1 MKKRFF
7 KYLLGISLLTLFL
20 STIASM
26 FIYYSVYVDRSNK
39 DLSNIVM
46 SIGETL
52 NRIDDDEDYLKDLA
66 KKKRDFRIT
75 LIKEDGDVIFDSS
88 KDPKLLPTHSDR
100 PEVIKAKKSGFASV
114 ERYSNTLSKDL
125 YYVSLKLDDGNI
137 IRVSREMDNLLGAF
151 TKVLPIDVIMSI
163 LVFIVA
169 ALVSKRLT
177 KKTFEPLNNLKEDL
191 TNINTEKFPE
201 ISPFINKINKQNKTI
216 KDNYKEIRRERDTID
231 TILKN
236 MKESLIIIDENKN
249 LLSVNNSAKELFNSK
264 RELIGENILNLIRDD
279 ELLKL
284 IDDALMGKSVESIT
298 NIGNR
303 EFKFYVNPVFED
315 KKVRGV
321 VILLIDETEEIRALR
336 LREEFSS
343 NVSHELKT
351 PLTSICGFSELLVN
365 GMVDEENKNEFYKLI
380 YDDSKRLLNLIEDIM
395 KISGLESDEAFS
407 REEIDL
413 RELISDILKAQRNLI
428 EEKNISTKVT
438 GNGKVFENKT
448 MMWELFANIINNGL
462 KYNKDNGKLD
472 VKIDESEENY
482 EVLITDTG
490 IGIPSEDLSRIFE
503 RFYRVDK
510 SRSRKIGGT
519 GLGLSI
525 VKHVLQSIDGKLEIS
540 SKLGMGTSF
549 KIILKKNRIKL
560 KKNNK
565 KRLACNGQ
573 FFCCFYN
580 YD

>member
-1 MKKRFF
+1 MKNRFF
-7 KYLLGISLLTLFL
+7 RYLLGISLLTLFL

-26 FIYYSVYVDRSNK
+26 FTYYSVYVDRSNR
-39 DLSNIVM
+39 DLSNIVITM
-46 SIGETL
+46 SETL
-52 NRIDDDEDYLKDLA
+52 KRIDDDENYLDSVA

-75 LIKEDGDVIFDSS
+75 LIKDDGDVLYDSAENANF
-88 KDPKLLPTHSDR
+88 LPSHKDR
-100 PEVIKAKKSGFASV
+100 PEVIKAQKKGFAEV
-114 ERYSNTLSKDL
+114 ERFSNTLSKDL
-125 YYVSLKLDDGNI
+125 YYVSLRLDDGSI
-137 IRVSREMDNLLGAF
+137 LRVSREMDNLIGAF
-151 TKVLPIDVIMSI
+151 RKVFPIDILMSI
-163 LVFIVA
+163 LIFIIA
-169 ALVSKRLT
+169 AAVSRRLT
-177 KKTFEPLNNLKEDL
+177 KKTFEPLNNLNEDL
-191 TNINTEKFPE
+191 LTIDTEMFPE

-216 KDNYKEIRRERDTID
+216 KDNYREISRERDTIE

-264 RELIGENILNLIRDD
+264 RKLIGENILNLIRDD
-279 ELLKL
+279 DLLKL
-284 IDDALMGKSVESIT
+284 IDDALMGSSVESIT
-298 NIGNR
+298 NIGDR

-321 VILLIDETEEIRALR
+321 VILFIDETEEIRALR

-365 GMVDEENKNEFYKLI
+365 GMVDDANKEEFYKLI

-395 KISGLESDEAFS
+395 KISGLETEETFS
-407 REEIDL
+407 REEIKL
-413 RELISDILKAQRNLI
+413 KELIKDILRAQRKLI
-428 EEKNISTKVT
+428 DEKNIAVSLD
-438 GNGKVFENKT
+438 GDGLVFENKT

-462 KYNKDNGKLD
+462 KYNKDGGKLD
-472 VKIDESEENY
+472 IKISEDEKHY
-482 EVLITDTG
+482 EVLIVDTG
-490 IGIPSEDLSRIFE
+490 IGIPSKDLARIFE

-540 SKLGMGTSF
+540 SELGMGTSF
-549 KIILKKNRIKL
+549 KIILSKDRMEKN
-560 KKNNK
+560 
-565 KRLACNGQ
+565 
-573 FFCCFYN
+573 
-580 YD
+580 

>member
-1 MKKRFF
+1 MKNRFF
-7 KYLLGISLLTLFL
+7 RYLLGISLLTLFL

-39 DLSNIVM
+39 DLSNIVITM
-46 SIGETL
+46 GETL
-52 NRIDDDEDYLKDLA
+52 KRIDDDENYLDSVA

-75 LIKEDGDVIFDSS
+75 LIKDDGDVLYDSAENANF
-88 KDPKLLPTHSDR
+88 LPTHKDR
-100 PEVIKAKKSGFASV
+100 PEVIKAQKNGFAEV
-114 ERYSNTLSKDL
+114 ERFSNTLSKDL
-125 YYVSLKLDDGNI
+125 YYVSLRLDDGSI
-137 IRVSREMDNLLGAF
+137 LRVSREMDNLIGAF
-151 TKVLPIDVIMSI
+151 RKVFPIDILMSI
-163 LVFIVA
+163 LIFIIA
-169 ALVSKRLT
+169 TAVSRRLT
-177 KKTFEPLNNLKEDL
+177 KKTFEPLNNLNEDL
-191 TNINTEKFPE
+191 LTIDTDMFPE
-201 ISPFINKINKQNKTI
+201 ISPFINKINNQNKTI
-216 KDNYKEIRRERDTID
+216 KDNYREISRERDTIE

-264 RELIGENILNLIRDD
+264 RKLIGENILNLIRDD
-279 ELLKL
+279 DLLKL
-284 IDDALMGKSVESIT
+284 IDDALMGSSVESIT
-298 NIGNR
+298 NIGDR

-321 VILLIDETEEIRALR
+321 VILFIDETEEIRALR

-365 GMVDEENKNEFYKLI
+365 GMVDDANKEEFYKLI

-395 KISGLESDEAFS
+395 KISGLETEETFS
-407 REEIDL
+407 REEIKL
-413 RELISDILKAQRNLI
+413 KELIKDILRAQRNLI
-428 EEKNISTKVT
+428 DEKNIAVSLD
-438 GNGKVFENKT
+438 GDGLVFENKT

-462 KYNKDNGKLD
+462 KYNKDGGKLD
-472 VKIDESEENY
+472 IKISEDEKHY
-482 EVLITDTG
+482 EVLIVDTG
-490 IGIPSEDLSRIFE
+490 IGIPSKDLARIFE

-549 KIILKKNRIKL
+549 KVILRKDRREIN
-560 KKNNK
+560 
-565 KRLACNGQ
+565 
-573 FFCCFYN
+573 
-580 YD
+580 

>member
-1 MKKRFF
+1 MKRRFF
-7 KYLLGISLLTLFL
+7 RYLMGISLLTLFL

-39 DLSNIVM
+39 DLSNIVIAM
-46 SIGETL
+46 GETL
-52 NRIDDDEDYLKDLA
+52 NKIDDDENYLDDVA
-66 KKKRDFRIT
+66 RKKRDFRIT
-75 LIKEDGDVIFDSS
+75 LIKEDGDVVYDSS
-88 KDPKLLPTHSDR
+88 QDAKFLPTHKDR
-100 PEVIKAKKSGFASV
+100 PEVIKAQKNGFAKI

-125 YYVSLKLDDGNI
+125 YYVSLRLEDGKVL
-137 IRVSREMDNLLGAF
+137 RVSREMDNLLGAF
-151 TKVLPIDVIMSI
+151 RKVFPIDILMSL
-163 LVFIVA
+163 LVFAIATV
-169 ALVSKRLT
+169 VSRRLT
-177 KKTFEPLNNLKEDL
+177 KKTFEPLNNLNEDL
-191 TNINTEKFPE
+191 LTIDTDMFPE
-201 ISPFINKINKQNKTI
+201 ISPFINKINKQNMTI
-216 KDNYKEIRRERDTID
+216 KDNYREISRERDTIE

-249 LLSVNNSAKELFNSK
+249 LLSVNNSARELFNSK
-264 RELIGENILNLIRDD
+264 RDLIGENILNLIRDED
-279 ELLKL
+279 LLKL
-284 IDDALMGKSVESIT
+284 IDDALMGSSVESIT
-298 NIGNR
+298 NIGDR

-321 VILLIDETEEIRALR
+321 VILFIDETEEIRALR

-365 GMVDEENKNEFYKLI
+365 GMVDDANKEEFYKLI

-395 KISGLESDEAFS
+395 KISGLESEEAFS
-407 REEIDL
+407 REEIKL
-413 RELISDILKAQRNLI
+413 NELIKDILRAQRNLI
-428 EEKNISTKVT
+428 DEKNIAVSLEGHGLVY
-438 GNGKVFENKT
+438 ENKT

-462 KYNKDNGKLD
+462 KYNKDGGKLD
-472 VKIDESEENY
+472 IKISEDEKNY
-482 EVLITDTG
+482 EVSIVDTG
-490 IGIPSEDLSRIFE
+490 IGIPSKDLARIFE

-549 KIILKKNRIKL
+549 KVILRKDRREKN
-560 KKNNK
+560 
-565 KRLACNGQ
+565 
-573 FFCCFYN
+573 
-580 YD
+580 

>member
-1 MKKRFF
+1 MKRRFF
-7 KYLLGISLLTLFL
+7 RYLMGISLLTLFL

-39 DLSNIVM
+39 DLSNIVIAM
-46 SIGETL
+46 GETL
-52 NRIDDDEDYLKDLA
+52 NKIDDDENYLDDVA
-66 KKKRDFRIT
+66 RKKRDFRIT
-75 LIKEDGDVIFDSS
+75 LIKEDGDVVYDSS
-88 KDPKLLPTHSDR
+88 QDAKFLPTHKDR
-100 PEVIKAKKSGFASV
+100 PEVIKAQKNGFAKI

-125 YYVSLKLDDGNI
+125 YYVSLRLEDGNVL
-137 IRVSREMDNLLGAF
+137 RVSREMDNLLGAF
-151 TKVLPIDVIMSI
+151 RKVFPIDILMSLLVIAI
-163 LVFIVA
+163 ATV
-169 ALVSKRLT
+169 VSRRLT
-177 KKTFEPLNNLKEDL
+177 KKTFEPLNNLNEDL
-191 TNINTEKFPE
+191 LTIDTDMFPE

-216 KDNYKEIRRERDTID
+216 KDNYREISRERDTIE

-249 LLSVNNSAKELFNSK
+249 LLSVNNSARELFNSK
-264 RELIGENILNLIRDD
+264 RDLIGENILNLIRDED
-279 ELLKL
+279 LLKL
-284 IDDALMGKSVESIT
+284 IDDALMGSSVESIT
-298 NIGNR
+298 NIGDR

-321 VILLIDETEEIRALR
+321 VILFIDETEEIRALR

-365 GMVDEENKNEFYKLI
+365 GMVDDDNKEEFYKLI

-395 KISGLESDEAFS
+395 KISGLESEEAFS
-407 REEIDL
+407 REEIKL
-413 RELISDILKAQRNLI
+413 KELIKDILRAQRNLI
-428 EEKNISTKVT
+428 DEKNIAVSLDGDGLVY
-438 GNGKVFENKT
+438 ENKT

-462 KYNKDNGKLD
+462 KYNKDGGKLD
-472 VKIDESEENY
+472 IKISEDEKHY
-482 EVLITDTG
+482 EVLIVDTG
-490 IGIPSEDLSRIFE
+490 IGIPSKDLARIFE

-549 KIILKKNRIKL
+549 KVILRKDRMEKN
-560 KKNNK
+560 
-565 KRLACNGQ
+565 
-573 FFCCFYN
+573 
-580 YD
+580 

>member
-1 MKKRFF
+1 MKNRFF
-7 KYLLGISLLTLFL
+7 RYLLGISLLTLFL

-39 DLSNIVM
+39 DLSNIVITM
-46 SIGETL
+46 GETL
-52 NRIDDDEDYLKDLA
+52 KRIDDDENYLDSVA

-75 LIKEDGDVIFDSS
+75 LIKDDGDVLYDSAENANF
-88 KDPKLLPTHSDR
+88 LPTHKDR
-100 PEVIKAKKSGFASV
+100 PEVIKAQKNGFAEV
-114 ERYSNTLSKDL
+114 ERFSNTLSKDL
-125 YYVSLKLDDGNI
+125 YYVSLRLDDGSI
-137 IRVSREMDNLLGAF
+137 LRVSREMDNLIGAF
-151 TKVLPIDVIMSI
+151 RKVFPIDILMSI
-163 LVFIVA
+163 LIFIIA
-169 ALVSKRLT
+169 TAVSRRLT
-177 KKTFEPLNNLKEDL
+177 KKTFEPLNNLNEDL
-191 TNINTEKFPE
+191 LTIDTDMFPE
-201 ISPFINKINKQNKTI
+201 ISPFINKINNQNKTI
-216 KDNYKEIRRERDTID
+216 KDNYREISRERDTIE

-264 RELIGENILNLIRDD
+264 RKLIGENILNLIRDD
-279 ELLKL
+279 DLLKL
-284 IDDALMGKSVESIT
+284 IDDALMGSSVESIT
-298 NIGNR
+298 NIGDR

-321 VILLIDETEEIRALR
+321 VILFIDETEEIRALR

-365 GMVDEENKNEFYKLI
+365 GMVDDANKEEFYKLI

-395 KISGLESDEAFS
+395 KISGLETEETFS
-407 REEIDL
+407 REEIKL
-413 RELISDILKAQRNLI
+413 KELIKDILRAQRNLI
-428 EEKNISTKVT
+428 DEKNIAVSLD
-438 GNGKVFENKT
+438 GDGLVFENKT

-462 KYNKDNGKLD
+462 KYNKDGGKLD
-472 VKIDESEENY
+472 IKISEDEKHY
-482 EVLITDTG
+482 EVLIVDTG
-490 IGIPSEDLSRIFE
+490 IGIPSKDLARIFE

-549 KIILKKNRIKL
+549 KIILSKYRMEKN
-560 KKNNK
+560 
-565 KRLACNGQ
+565 
-573 FFCCFYN
+573 
-580 YD
+580 

>member
-1 MKKRFF
+1 MKRRFF
-7 KYLLGISLLTLFL
+7 RYLMGISLLTLFL

-39 DLSNIVM
+39 DLSNIVIAM
-46 SIGETL
+46 GETL
-52 NRIDDDEDYLKDLA
+52 NKIDDDENYLDDVA
-66 KKKRDFRIT
+66 RKKRDFRIT
-75 LIKEDGDVIFDSS
+75 LIKEDGDVVYDSS
-88 KDPKLLPTHSDR
+88 QDAKFLPTHKDR
-100 PEVIKAKKSGFASV
+100 PEVIKAQKNGFAKI

-125 YYVSLKLDDGNI
+125 YYVSLRLEDGKVL
-137 IRVSREMDNLLGAF
+137 RVSREMDNLLGAF
-151 TKVLPIDVIMSI
+151 RKVFPIDILMSL
-163 LVFIVA
+163 LVFAIATV
-169 ALVSKRLT
+169 VSRRLT
-177 KKTFEPLNNLKEDL
+177 KKTFEPLNNLNEDL
-191 TNINTEKFPE
+191 LTIDTDMFPE

-216 KDNYKEIRRERDTID
+216 KDNYREISRERDTIE

-249 LLSVNNSAKELFNSK
+249 LLSVNNSARELFNSK
-264 RELIGENILNLIRDD
+264 RDLIGENILNLIRDED
-279 ELLKL
+279 LLKL
-284 IDDALMGKSVESIT
+284 IDDALMGSSVESIT
-298 NIGNR
+298 NIGDR

-321 VILLIDETEEIRALR
+321 VILFIDETEEIRALR

-365 GMVDEENKNEFYKLI
+365 GMVDDANKEEFYKLI

-395 KISGLESDEAFS
+395 KISGLESEEAFS
-407 REEIDL
+407 REEIKL
-413 RELISDILKAQRNLI
+413 KELIKDILRAQRNLI
-428 EEKNISTKVT
+428 DEKNIAVSLDGDGLVY
-438 GNGKVFENKT
+438 ENKT

-462 KYNKDNGKLD
+462 KYNKDGGKLD
-472 VKIDESEENY
+472 IKISEDEKHY
-482 EVLITDTG
+482 EVLIVDTG
-490 IGIPSEDLSRIFE
+490 IGIPSKDLARIFE

-549 KIILKKNRIKL
+549 KVILRKDRMEKN
-560 KKNNK
+560 
-565 KRLACNGQ
+565 
-573 FFCCFYN
+573 
-580 YD
+580 

>member
-1 MKKRFF
+1 MKRRFF
-7 KYLLGISLLTLFL
+7 RYLMGISLLTLFL

-39 DLSNIVM
+39 DLSNIVIAM
-46 SIGETL
+46 GETL
-52 NRIDDDEDYLKDLA
+52 NKIDDDENYLDDVA
-66 KKKRDFRIT
+66 RKKRDFRIT
-75 LIKEDGDVIFDSS
+75 LIKEDGDVVYDSS
-88 KDPKLLPTHSDR
+88 QDAKFLPTHKDR
-100 PEVIKAKKSGFASV
+100 PEVIKAQKNGFAKI

-125 YYVSLKLDDGNI
+125 YYVSLRLEDGNVL
-137 IRVSREMDNLLGAF
+137 RVSREMDNLLGAF
-151 TKVLPIDVIMSI
+151 RKVFPIDILMSL
-163 LVFIVA
+163 LVFAIATV
-169 ALVSKRLT
+169 VSRRLT
-177 KKTFEPLNNLKEDL
+177 KKTFEPLNNLNEDL
-191 TNINTEKFPE
+191 LTIDTDMFPE

-216 KDNYKEIRRERDTID
+216 KDNYREISRERDTIE

-249 LLSVNNSAKELFNSK
+249 LLSVNNSARELFNSK
-264 RELIGENILNLIRDD
+264 RDLIGENILNLIRDED
-279 ELLKL
+279 LLKL
-284 IDDALMGKSVESIT
+284 IDDALMGSSVESIT
-298 NIGNR
+298 NIGDR

-321 VILLIDETEEIRALR
+321 VILFIDETEEIRALR

-365 GMVDEENKNEFYKLI
+365 GMVDDDNKEEFYKLI

-395 KISGLESDEAFS
+395 KISGLESEEAFS
-407 REEIDL
+407 REEIKL
-413 RELISDILKAQRNLI
+413 KELIKDILRAQRNLI
-428 EEKNISTKVT
+428 DEKNIAVSLDGDGLVY
-438 GNGKVFENKT
+438 ENKT

-462 KYNKDNGKLD
+462 KYNKDGGKLD
-472 VKIDESEENY
+472 IKISEDEKHY
-482 EVLITDTG
+482 EVLIVDTG
-490 IGIPSEDLSRIFE
+490 IGIPSKDLARIFE

-549 KIILKKNRIKL
+549 KVILRKDRMEKN
-560 KKNNK
+560 
-565 KRLACNGQ
+565 
-573 FFCCFYN
+573 
-580 YD
+580 

>member
-1 MKKRFF
+1 M
-7 KYLLGISLLTLFL
+7 GISLLTLFL

-39 DLSNIVM
+39 DLSNIVIAM
-46 SIGETL
+46 GETL
-52 NRIDDDEDYLKDLA
+52 NKIDDDENYLDDVA
-66 KKKRDFRIT
+66 RKKRDFRIT
-75 LIKEDGDVIFDSS
+75 LIKEDGDVVYDSS
-88 KDPKLLPTHSDR
+88 QDAKFLPTHKDR
-100 PEVIKAKKSGFASV
+100 PEVIKAQKNGFAKI

-125 YYVSLKLDDGNI
+125 YYVSLRLEDGKVL
-137 IRVSREMDNLLGAF
+137 RVSREMDNLLGAF
-151 TKVLPIDVIMSI
+151 RKVFPIDILMSL
-163 LVFIVA
+163 LVFAIATV
-169 ALVSKRLT
+169 VSRRLT
-177 KKTFEPLNNLKEDL
+177 KKTFEPLNNLNEDL
-191 TNINTEKFPE
+191 LTIDTDMFPE

-216 KDNYKEIRRERDTID
+216 KDNYREISRERDTIE

-249 LLSVNNSAKELFNSK
+249 LLSVNNSARELFNSK
-264 RELIGENILNLIRDD
+264 RDLIGENILNLIRDED
-279 ELLKL
+279 LLKL
-284 IDDALMGKSVESIT
+284 IDDALMGSSVESIT
-298 NIGNR
+298 NIGDR

-321 VILLIDETEEIRALR
+321 VILFIDETEEIRALR

-365 GMVDEENKNEFYKLI
+365 GMVDDDNKEEFYKLI

-395 KISGLESDEAFS
+395 KISGLESEEAFS
-407 REEIDL
+407 REEIKL
-413 RELISDILKAQRNLI
+413 NELIKDILRAQRNLI
-428 EEKNISTKVT
+428 DEKNIAVSLEGDGLVY
-438 GNGKVFENKT
+438 ENKT

-462 KYNKDNGKLD
+462 KYNKDGGKLD
-472 VKIDESEENY
+472 IKISEDEKNY
-482 EVLITDTG
+482 EVSIVDTG
-490 IGIPSEDLSRIFE
+490 IGIPSKDLARIFE

-549 KIILKKNRIKL
+549 KIILRKDRREKN
-560 KKNNK
+560 
-565 KRLACNGQ
+565 
-573 FFCCFYN
+573 
-580 YD
+580 

>member
-1 MKKRFF
+1 MKRRFF
-7 KYLLGISLLTLFL
+7 RYLMGISLLTLFL

-39 DLSNIVM
+39 DLSNIVIAM
-46 SIGETL
+46 GETL
-52 NRIDDDEDYLKDLA
+52 NKIDDDENYLDDVA
-66 KKKRDFRIT
+66 RKKRDFRIT
-75 LIKEDGDVIFDSS
+75 LIKEDGDVVYDSS
-88 KDPKLLPTHSDR
+88 QDAKFLPTHKDR
-100 PEVIKAKKSGFASV
+100 PEVIKAQKNGFAKI

-125 YYVSLKLDDGNI
+125 YYVSLRLEDGKVL
-137 IRVSREMDNLLGAF
+137 RVSREMDNLLGAF
-151 TKVLPIDVIMSI
+151 RKVFPIDILMSL
-163 LVFIVA
+163 LVFAIATV
-169 ALVSKRLT
+169 VSRRLT
-177 KKTFEPLNNLKEDL
+177 KKTFEPLNNLNEDL
-191 TNINTEKFPE
+191 LTIDTDMFPE
-201 ISPFINKINKQNKTI
+201 ISPFINKINKQNMTI
-216 KDNYKEIRRERDTID
+216 KDNYREISRERDTIE

-249 LLSVNNSAKELFNSK
+249 LLSVNNSARELFNSK
-264 RELIGENILNLIRDD
+264 RDLIGENILNLIRDED
-279 ELLKL
+279 LLKL
-284 IDDALMGKSVESIT
+284 IDDALMGSSVESIT
-298 NIGNR
+298 NIGDR

-321 VILLIDETEEIRALR
+321 VILFIDETEEIRALR

-365 GMVDEENKNEFYKLI
+365 GMVDDDNKEEFYKLI

-395 KISGLESDEAFS
+395 KISGLESEEAFS
-407 REEIDL
+407 REEIKL
-413 RELISDILKAQRNLI
+413 KELIKDILRAQRNLI
-428 EEKNISTKVT
+428 DEKNIAVSLDGDGLVY
-438 GNGKVFENKT
+438 ENKT

-462 KYNKDNGKLD
+462 KYNKDGGKLD
-472 VKIDESEENY
+472 IKISEDEKNY
-482 EVLITDTG
+482 EVSIVDTG
-490 IGIPSEDLSRIFE
+490 IGIPSKDLARIFE

-549 KIILKKNRIKL
+549 KVILRKDRMEKN
-560 KKNNK
+560 
-565 KRLACNGQ
+565 
-573 FFCCFYN
+573 
-580 YD
+580 

>member
-1 MKKRFF
+1 MKRRFF
-7 KYLLGISLLTLFL
+7 RYLMGISLLTLFL

-39 DLSNIVM
+39 DLSNIVIAM
-46 SIGETL
+46 GETL
-52 NRIDDDEDYLKDLA
+52 NKIDDDENYLDDVA
-66 KKKRDFRIT
+66 RKKRDFRIT
-75 LIKEDGDVIFDSS
+75 LIKEDGDVVYDSS
-88 KDPKLLPTHSDR
+88 QDAKFLPTHKDR
-100 PEVIKAKKSGFASV
+100 PEVIKAQKNGFAKI

-125 YYVSLKLDDGNI
+125 YYVSLRLEDGKVL
-137 IRVSREMDNLLGAF
+137 RVSREMDNLLGAF
-151 TKVLPIDVIMSI
+151 RKVFPIDILMSL
-163 LVFIVA
+163 LVFAIATV
-169 ALVSKRLT
+169 VSRRLT
-177 KKTFEPLNNLKEDL
+177 KKTFEPLNNLNEDL
-191 TNINTEKFPE
+191 LTIDTDMFPE

-216 KDNYKEIRRERDTID
+216 KDNYREISRERDTIE

-249 LLSVNNSAKELFNSK
+249 LLSVNNSARELFNSK
-264 RELIGENILNLIRDD
+264 RDLIGENILNLIRDED
-279 ELLKL
+279 LLKL
-284 IDDALMGKSVESIT
+284 IDDALMGSSVESIT
-298 NIGNR
+298 NIGDR

-321 VILLIDETEEIRALR
+321 VILFIDETEEIRALR

-365 GMVDEENKNEFYKLI
+365 GMVDDANKEEFYKLI

-395 KISGLESDEAFS
+395 KISGLETEETFS
-407 REEIDL
+407 REEIKL
-413 RELISDILKAQRNLI
+413 NELIRDILRSQRNLI
-428 EEKNISTKVT
+428 DEKNIDVSLDGHGLVY
-438 GNGKVFENKT
+438 ENKT

-462 KYNKDNGKLD
+462 KYNKDGGKLD
-472 VKIDESEENY
+472 IKISEDEKNY
-482 EVLITDTG
+482 EVSIVDTG
-490 IGIPSEDLSRIFE
+490 IGIPSKDLARIFE

-549 KIILKKNRIKL
+549 KVILRKDRREKN
-560 KKNNK
+560 
-565 KRLACNGQ
+565 
-573 FFCCFYN
+573 
-580 YD
+580 

>member
-1 MKKRFF
+1 M
-7 KYLLGISLLTLFL
+7 GISLLTLFL

-39 DLSNIVM
+39 DLSNIVIAM
-46 SIGETL
+46 GETL
-52 NRIDDDEDYLKDLA
+52 NKIDDDENYLDDVA
-66 KKKRDFRIT
+66 RKKRDFRIT
-75 LIKEDGDVIFDSS
+75 LIKEDGDVVYDSS
-88 KDPKLLPTHSDR
+88 QDAKFLPTHKDR
-100 PEVIKAKKSGFASV
+100 PEVIKAQKNGFAKI

-125 YYVSLKLDDGNI
+125 YYVSLRLEDGKVL
-137 IRVSREMDNLLGAF
+137 RVSREMDNLLGAF
-151 TKVLPIDVIMSI
+151 RKVFPIDILMSL
-163 LVFIVA
+163 LVFAIATV
-169 ALVSKRLT
+169 VSRRLT
-177 KKTFEPLNNLKEDL
+177 KKTFEPLNNLNEDL
-191 TNINTEKFPE
+191 LTIDTDMFPE

-216 KDNYKEIRRERDTID
+216 KDNYREISRERDTIE

-249 LLSVNNSAKELFNSK
+249 LLSVNNSARELFNSK
-264 RELIGENILNLIRDD
+264 RDLIGENILNLIRDED
-279 ELLKL
+279 LLKL
-284 IDDALMGKSVESIT
+284 IDDALMGSSVESIT
-298 NIGNR
+298 NIGDR

-321 VILLIDETEEIRALR
+321 VILFIDETEEIRALR

-365 GMVDEENKNEFYKLI
+365 GMVDDDNKEEFYKLI

-395 KISGLESDEAFS
+395 KISGLESEEAFS
-407 REEIDL
+407 REEIKL
-413 RELISDILKAQRNLI
+413 NELIRDILRAQRNLI
-428 EEKNISTKVT
+428 DEKNIAVSLDGDGLVY
-438 GNGKVFENKT
+438 ENKT

-462 KYNKDNGKLD
+462 KYNKDGGKLD
-472 VKIDESEENY
+472 IKISEDEKNY
-482 EVLITDTG
+482 EVSIVDTG
-490 IGIPSEDLSRIFE
+490 IGIPSKDLARIFE

-549 KIILKKNRIKL
+549 KIILRKDRREKN
-560 KKNNK
+560 
-565 KRLACNGQ
+565 
-573 FFCCFYN
+573 
-580 YD
+580 

>member
-1 MKKRFF
+1 MKNRFF
-7 KYLLGISLLTLFL
+7 RYLLGISLLTLFL

-39 DLSNIVM
+39 DLSNIVITM
-46 SIGETL
+46 GETL
-52 NRIDDDEDYLKDLA
+52 KRIDDDENYLDSVA

-75 LIKEDGDVIFDSS
+75 LIKDDGDVLYDSAENANF
-88 KDPKLLPTHSDR
+88 LPTHKDR
-100 PEVIKAKKSGFASV
+100 PEVIKAQKNGFAEV
-114 ERYSNTLSKDL
+114 ERFSNTLSKDL
-125 YYVSLKLDDGNI
+125 YYVSLRLDDGSI
-137 IRVSREMDNLLGAF
+137 LRVSREMDNLLGAF
-151 TKVLPIDVIMSI
+151 RKVFPIDILMSI
-163 LVFIVA
+163 LIFIIA
-169 ALVSKRLT
+169 TAVSRRLT
-177 KKTFEPLNNLKEDL
+177 KKTFEPLNNLNEDL
-191 TNINTEKFPE
+191 LTIDTDMFPE
-201 ISPFINKINKQNKTI
+201 ISPFINKINNQNKTI
-216 KDNYKEIRRERDTID
+216 KDNYREISRERDTIE

-264 RELIGENILNLIRDD
+264 RKLIGENILNLIRDD
-279 ELLKL
+279 DLLKL
-284 IDDALMGKSVESIT
+284 IDDALMGSSVESIT
-298 NIGNR
+298 NIGDR

-321 VILLIDETEEIRALR
+321 VILFIDETEEIRALR

-365 GMVDEENKNEFYKLI
+365 GMVDDANKEEFYKLI
-380 YDDSKRLLNLIEDIM
+380 YDDSKRLLTLIEDIM
-395 KISGLESDEAFS
+395 KISGLETEETFS
-407 REEIDL
+407 REEIKL
-413 RELISDILKAQRNLI
+413 NELIKDILRAQRNLI
-428 EEKNISTKVT
+428 DEKNIAVSLD
-438 GNGKVFENKT
+438 GDGLVFENKT

-462 KYNKDNGKLD
+462 KYNKDGGKLD
-472 VKIDESEENY
+472 IKISEDEKNY
-482 EVLITDTG
+482 EVLIVDTG
-490 IGIPSEDLSRIFE
+490 IGIPSKDLARIFE

-549 KIILKKNRIKL
+549 KIILSKDRMEKN
-560 KKNNK
+560 
-565 KRLACNGQ
+565 
-573 FFCCFYN
+573 
-580 YD
+580 

>member
-1 MKKRFF
+1 MKNRFF
-7 KYLLGISLLTLFL
+7 RYLLGISLLTLFL
-20 STIASM
+20 STIVSM

-39 DLSNIVM
+39 DLSNIVITM
-46 SIGETL
+46 SETL
-52 NRIDDDEDYLKDLA
+52 NRIDDDENYLDSVA

-75 LIKEDGDVIFDSS
+75 LIKDDGDVLYDSAENA
-88 KDPKLLPTHSDR
+88 KFLPSHKDR
-100 PEVIKAKKSGFASV
+100 PEVIKAQKNGFAEV
-114 ERYSNTLSKDL
+114 ERFSNTLSKDL
-125 YYVSLKLDDGNI
+125 YYVSLRLDDGSI
-137 IRVSREMDNLLGAF
+137 LRVSREMDNLIGAF
-151 TKVLPIDVIMSI
+151 RKVFPIDILMSI
-163 LVFIVA
+163 LIFIIATV
-169 ALVSKRLT
+169 VSRRLT
-177 KKTFEPLNNLKEDL
+177 KKTFEPLNNLNEDL
-191 TNINTEKFPE
+191 LTIDTEMFPE

-216 KDNYKEIRRERDTID
+216 KDNYREISRERDTIE

-264 RELIGENILNLIRDD
+264 RKLIGENILNLIRDD
-279 ELLKL
+279 DLLKL
-284 IDDALMGKSVESIT
+284 IDDALMGSSVESIT
-298 NIGNR
+298 NIGDR

-321 VILLIDETEEIRALR
+321 VILFIDETEEIRALR

-365 GMVDEENKNEFYKLI
+365 GMVDDANKEEFYKLI

-395 KISGLESDEAFS
+395 KISGLETEETFS
-407 REEIDL
+407 REEIKL
-413 RELISDILKAQRNLI
+413 KELIKDILRAQRNLI
-428 EEKNISTKVT
+428 DEKNIAVSLD
-438 GNGKVFENKT
+438 GDGLVFENKT

-462 KYNKDNGKLD
+462 KYNKDGGKLD
-472 VKIDESEENY
+472 IKISEDEKHY
-482 EVLITDTG
+482 EVLIVDTG
-490 IGIPSEDLSRIFE
+490 IGIPSKDLARIFE

-549 KIILKKNRIKL
+549 KIILSKDRMEKN
-560 KKNNK
+560 
-565 KRLACNGQ
+565 
-573 FFCCFYN
+573 
-580 YD
+580 

>member
-1 MKKRFF
+1 MKRRFF
-7 KYLLGISLLTLFL
+7 RYLMGISLLTLFL

-39 DLSNIVM
+39 DLSNIVIAM
-46 SIGETL
+46 GETL
-52 NRIDDDEDYLKDLA
+52 NKIDDDENYLDDVA
-66 KKKRDFRIT
+66 RKKRDFRIT
-75 LIKEDGDVIFDSS
+75 LIKEDGDVVYDSS
-88 KDPKLLPTHSDR
+88 QDAKFLPTHKDR
-100 PEVIKAKKSGFASV
+100 PEVIKAQKNGFAKI

-125 YYVSLKLDDGNI
+125 YYVSLRLEDGKVL
-137 IRVSREMDNLLGAF
+137 RVSREMDNLLGAF
-151 TKVLPIDVIMSI
+151 RKVFPIDILMSL
-163 LVFIVA
+163 LVFAIATV
-169 ALVSKRLT
+169 VSRRLT
-177 KKTFEPLNNLKEDL
+177 KKTFEPLNNLNEDL
-191 TNINTEKFPE
+191 LTIDTDMFPE
-201 ISPFINKINKQNKTI
+201 ISPFINKINKQNMTI
-216 KDNYKEIRRERDTID
+216 KDNYREISRERDTIE

-249 LLSVNNSAKELFNSK
+249 LLSVNNSARELFNSK
-264 RELIGENILNLIRDD
+264 RDLIGENILNLIRDED
-279 ELLKL
+279 LLKL
-284 IDDALMGKSVESIT
+284 IDDALMGSSVESIT
-298 NIGNR
+298 NIGDR

-321 VILLIDETEEIRALR
+321 VILFIDETEEIRALR

-365 GMVDEENKNEFYKLI
+365 GMVDDANKEEFYKLI

-395 KISGLESDEAFS
+395 KISGLETEETFS
-407 REEIDL
+407 REEIKL
-413 RELISDILKAQRNLI
+413 NELIKDILRAQRNLI
-428 EEKNISTKVT
+428 DEKNIAVSLDGHGLVY
-438 GNGKVFENKT
+438 ENKT

-462 KYNKDNGKLD
+462 KYNKDGGKLD
-472 VKIDESEENY
+472 IKISEDEKNY
-482 EVLITDTG
+482 EVSIVDTG
-490 IGIPSEDLSRIFE
+490 IGIPSKDLARIFE

-549 KIILKKNRIKL
+549 KVILRKDRMEKN
-560 KKNNK
+560 
-565 KRLACNGQ
+565 
-573 FFCCFYN
+573 
-580 YD
+580 

>member
-151 TKVLPIDVIMSI
+151 TKVLPIDIIMSI

-549 KIILKKNRIKL
+549 KIILKKNRDKIEKE
-560 KKNNK
+560 
-565 KRLACNGQ
+565 
-573 FFCCFYN
+573 
-580 YD
+580 

>member
-1 MKKRFF
+1 MKNRFF
-7 KYLLGISLLTLFL
+7 RYLLGISLLTLFL

-39 DLSNIVM
+39 DLSNIVITM
-46 SIGETL
+46 GETL
-52 NRIDDDEDYLKDLA
+52 KRIDDDENYLDSVA

-75 LIKEDGDVIFDSS
+75 LIKDDGDVLYDSAENANF
-88 KDPKLLPTHSDR
+88 LPTHKDR
-100 PEVIKAKKSGFASV
+100 PEVIKAQKNGFAEV
-114 ERYSNTLSKDL
+114 ERFSNTLSKDL
-125 YYVSLKLDDGNI
+125 YYVSLRLDDGSI
-137 IRVSREMDNLLGAF
+137 LRVSREMDNLIGAF
-151 TKVLPIDVIMSI
+151 RKVFPIDILMSI
-163 LVFIVA
+163 LIFIIA
-169 ALVSKRLT
+169 TAVSRRLT
-177 KKTFEPLNNLKEDL
+177 KKTFEPLNNLNEDL
-191 TNINTEKFPE
+191 LTIDTDMFPE

-216 KDNYKEIRRERDTID
+216 KDNYREISRERDTIE

-264 RELIGENILNLIRDD
+264 RKLIGENILNLIRDD
-279 ELLKL
+279 DLLKL
-284 IDDALMGKSVESIT
+284 IDDALMGSSVESIT
-298 NIGNR
+298 NIGDR

-321 VILLIDETEEIRALR
+321 VILFIDETEEIRALR

-365 GMVDEENKNEFYKLI
+365 GMVDDANKEEFYKLI
-380 YDDSKRLLNLIEDIM
+380 YDDSKRLLTLIEDIM
-395 KISGLESDEAFS
+395 KISGLETEETFS
-407 REEIDL
+407 REEIKL
-413 RELISDILKAQRNLI
+413 KELIKDILRAQRNLI
-428 EEKNISTKVT
+428 DEKNIAVSLD
-438 GNGKVFENKT
+438 GDGLVFENKT

-462 KYNKDNGKLD
+462 KYNKDGGKLD
-472 VKIDESEENY
+472 IKISEDENNY
-482 EVLITDTG
+482 EVLIVDTG
-490 IGIPSEDLSRIFE
+490 IGIPSKDLARIFE

-549 KIILKKNRIKL
+549 KIILSKDRMEKN
-560 KKNNK
+560 
-565 KRLACNGQ
+565 
-573 FFCCFYN
+573 
-580 YD
+580 

>member
-1 MKKRFF
+1 MKNRFF
-7 KYLLGISLLTLFL
+7 RYLLGISLLTLFL

-26 FIYYSVYVDRSNK
+26 FTYYSVYVDRSNR
-39 DLSNIVM
+39 DLSNIVITM
-46 SIGETL
+46 SETL
-52 NRIDDDEDYLKDLA
+52 KRIDDDENYLDSVA

-75 LIKEDGDVIFDSS
+75 LIKDDGDVLYDSAENANF
-88 KDPKLLPTHSDR
+88 LPSHKDR
-100 PEVIKAKKSGFASV
+100 PEVIKAQKKGFAEV
-114 ERYSNTLSKDL
+114 ERFSNTLSKDL
-125 YYVSLKLDDGNI
+125 YYVSLRLDDGSI
-137 IRVSREMDNLLGAF
+137 LRVSREMDNLIGAF
-151 TKVLPIDVIMSI
+151 RKVFPIDILMSI
-163 LVFIVA
+163 LIFIIA
-169 ALVSKRLT
+169 AAVSRRLT
-177 KKTFEPLNNLKEDL
+177 KKTFEPLNNLNEDL
-191 TNINTEKFPE
+191 LTIDTEMFPE

-216 KDNYKEIRRERDTID
+216 KDNYREISRERDTIE

-264 RELIGENILNLIRDD
+264 RKLIGENILNLIRDD
-279 ELLKL
+279 DLLKL
-284 IDDALMGKSVESIT
+284 IDDALMGSSVESIT
-298 NIGNR
+298 NIGDR

-321 VILLIDETEEIRALR
+321 VILFIDETEEIRALR

-365 GMVDEENKNEFYKLI
+365 GMVDDANKEEFYKLI

-395 KISGLESDEAFS
+395 KISGLETEETFS
-407 REEIDL
+407 REEIKL
-413 RELISDILKAQRNLI
+413 KELIKDILRAQRNLI
-428 EEKNISTKVT
+428 DEKNIAVSLD
-438 GNGKVFENKT
+438 GDGLVFENKT

-462 KYNKDNGKLD
+462 KYNKDGGKLD
-472 VKIDESEENY
+472 IKISEDEKHY
-482 EVLITDTG
+482 EVLIVDTG
-490 IGIPSEDLSRIFE
+490 IGIPSKDLARIFE

-549 KIILKKNRIKL
+549 KIILSKDRMEKN
-560 KKNNK
+560 
-565 KRLACNGQ
+565 
-573 FFCCFYN
+573 
-580 YD
+580 

>member
-1 MKKRFF
+1 MKNRFF
-7 KYLLGISLLTLFL
+7 RYLLGISLLTLFL
-20 STIASM
+20 STIVSM
-26 FIYYSVYVDRSNK
+26 FIYYSVYVDRSNR
-39 DLSNIVM
+39 DLSNIVITM
-46 SIGETL
+46 SETL
-52 NRIDDDEDYLKDLA
+52 KRIDDDENYLDSVA

-75 LIKEDGDVIFDSS
+75 LIKDDGDVLYDSAENA
-88 KDPKLLPTHSDR
+88 KFLPSHKDR
-100 PEVIKAKKSGFASV
+100 PEVIKAKENGFAQV
-114 ERYSNTLSKDL
+114 ERYSTTLSKDL

-151 TKVLPIDVIMSI
+151 RKVFPIDILMSI
-163 LVFIVA
+163 LIFIIA
-169 ALVSKRLT
+169 TAVSRRLT

-191 TNINTEKFPE
+191 LSIDTDKFPE

-216 KDNYKEIRRERDTID
+216 KDNYRELSRERDTIE

-236 MKESLIIIDENKN
+236 MKESLIIVDENKN
-249 LLSVNNSAKELFNSK
+249 LLSVNNSARELFNSK

-279 ELLKL
+279 DLIKL
-284 IDDALMGKSVESIT
+284 IDDALMGSSVESIT
-298 NIGNR
+298 NIGDR

-321 VILLIDETEEIRALR
+321 VILFIDETEEIRALR

-365 GMVDEENKNEFYKLI
+365 GMVDDANKEEFYKLI

-395 KISGLESDEAFS
+395 KISGLESEKTFS
-407 REEIDL
+407 REEIKL
-413 RELISDILKAQRNLI
+413 KELIRDILRSQGNLI
-428 EEKNISTKVT
+428 DEKNIAVT
-438 GNGKVFENKT
+438 LEGDGLVYENKT
-448 MMWELFANIINNGL
+448 MMWELFANLINNGL
-462 KYNKDNGKLD
+462 KYNKDGGKLD
-472 VKIDESEENY
+472 IKISEDTGNY

-490 IGIPSEDLSRIFE
+490 IGIPSKDLARIFE

-540 SKLGMGTSF
+540 SELGRGTQF
-549 KIILKKNRIKL
+549 KIILRKNRREWIK
-560 KKNNK
+560 K
-565 KRLACNGQ
+565 
-573 FFCCFYN
+573 
-580 YD
+580 

>member
-1 MKKRFF
+1 MKRRFF
-7 KYLLGISLLTLFL
+7 RYLMGISLLTLFL

-39 DLSNIVM
+39 DLSNIVIAM
-46 SIGETL
+46 GETL
-52 NRIDDDEDYLKDLA
+52 NKIDDDENYLDDVA
-66 KKKRDFRIT
+66 RKKRDFRIT
-75 LIKEDGDVIFDSS
+75 LIKEDGDVVYDSS
-88 KDPKLLPTHSDR
+88 QDAKFLPTHKDR
-100 PEVIKAKKSGFASV
+100 PEVIKAQKNGFAKI

-125 YYVSLKLDDGNI
+125 YYVSLRLEDGNI
-137 IRVSREMDNLLGAF
+137 LRVSREMDNLLGAF
-151 TKVLPIDVIMSI
+151 RKVFPIDILMSL
-163 LVFIVA
+163 LVFAIATV
-169 ALVSKRLT
+169 VSRRLT
-177 KKTFEPLNNLKEDL
+177 KKTFEPLNNLNEDL
-191 TNINTEKFPE
+191 LTIDTDMFPE
-201 ISPFINKINKQNKTI
+201 ISPFINKINKQNMTI
-216 KDNYKEIRRERDTID
+216 KDNYREISRERDTIE

-249 LLSVNNSAKELFNSK
+249 LLSVNNSARELFNSK
-264 RELIGENILNLIRDD
+264 RDLIGENILNLIRDD
-279 ELLKL
+279 DLLKL
-284 IDDALMGKSVESIT
+284 IDDALMGSSVESIT
-298 NIGNR
+298 NIGDR

-321 VILLIDETEEIRALR
+321 VILFIDETEEIRALR

-365 GMVDEENKNEFYKLI
+365 GMVDDANKEEFYKLI

-395 KISGLESDEAFS
+395 KISGLESEEAFS
-407 REEIDL
+407 REEIKL
-413 RELISDILKAQRNLI
+413 NELIKDILRSQRNLI
-428 EEKNISTKVT
+428 DEKNIDVSLEGDGLVY
-438 GNGKVFENKT
+438 ENKT

-462 KYNKDNGKLD
+462 KYNKDGGKLD
-472 VKIDESEENY
+472 IKISEDEKNY
-482 EVLITDTG
+482 EVSIVDTG
-490 IGIPSEDLSRIFE
+490 IGIPSKDLARIFE

-549 KIILKKNRIKL
+549 KVILRKDRMEKN
-560 KKNNK
+560 
-565 KRLACNGQ
+565 
-573 FFCCFYN
+573 
-580 YD
+580 

>member
-1 MKKRFF
+1 MKNRFF
-7 KYLLGISLLTLFL
+7 RYLLGISLLTLFL

-26 FIYYSVYVDRSNK
+26 FTYYSVYVDRSNR
-39 DLSNIVM
+39 DLSNIVITM
-46 SIGETL
+46 SETL
-52 NRIDDDEDYLKDLA
+52 KRIDDDENYLDSVA

-75 LIKEDGDVIFDSS
+75 LIKDDGDVLYDSAENA
-88 KDPKLLPTHSDR
+88 KFLPSHKDR
-100 PEVIKAKKSGFASV
+100 PEVIKAQKNGFAEV
-114 ERYSNTLSKDL
+114 ERFSNTLSKDL
-125 YYVSLKLDDGNI
+125 YYVSLRLDDGSI
-137 IRVSREMDNLLGAF
+137 LRVSREMDNLLGAF
-151 TKVLPIDVIMSI
+151 RKVFPIDILMSI
-163 LVFIVA
+163 LIFIIA
-169 ALVSKRLT
+169 TAVSRRLT
-177 KKTFEPLNNLKEDL
+177 KKTFEPLNNLNEDL
-191 TNINTEKFPE
+191 LTIDTDMFPE

-216 KDNYKEIRRERDTID
+216 KDNYREISRERDTIE

-249 LLSVNNSAKELFNSK
+249 LLSVNNSAMELFNSK
-264 RELIGENILNLIRDD
+264 RKLIGENILNLIRDD
-279 ELLKL
+279 DLLKL
-284 IDDALMGKSVESIT
+284 IDDALMGSSVESIT
-298 NIGNR
+298 NIGDR

-321 VILLIDETEEIRALR
+321 VILFIDETEEIRALR

-365 GMVDEENKNEFYKLI
+365 GMVDDANKEEFYKLI

-395 KISGLESDEAFS
+395 KISGLETEETFS
-407 REEIDL
+407 REEIKL
-413 RELISDILKAQRNLI
+413 KELIKDILRAQRNLI
-428 EEKNISTKVT
+428 DEKNIAVSLD
-438 GNGKVFENKT
+438 GDGLVFENKT

-462 KYNKDNGKLD
+462 KYNKDGGKLD
-472 VKIDESEENY
+472 IKISEDEKHY
-482 EVLITDTG
+482 EVLIVDTG
-490 IGIPSEDLSRIFE
+490 IGIPSKDLARIFE

-549 KIILKKNRIKL
+549 KIILSKDRMEKN
-560 KKNNK
+560 
-565 KRLACNGQ
+565 
-573 FFCCFYN
+573 
-580 YD
+580 

>member
-1 MKKRFF
+1 M
-7 KYLLGISLLTLFL
+7 GISLLTLFL

-39 DLSNIVM
+39 DLSNIVIAM
-46 SIGETL
+46 GETL
-52 NRIDDDEDYLKDLA
+52 NKIDDDENYLDDVA
-66 KKKRDFRIT
+66 RKKRDFRIT
-75 LIKEDGDVIFDSS
+75 LIKEDGDVVYDSS
-88 KDPKLLPTHSDR
+88 QDAKFLPTHKDR
-100 PEVIKAKKSGFASV
+100 PEVIKAQKNGFAKI

-125 YYVSLKLDDGNI
+125 YYVSLRLEDGNI
-137 IRVSREMDNLLGAF
+137 LRVSREMDNLLGAF
-151 TKVLPIDVIMSI
+151 RKVLPIDILMSL
-163 LVFIVA
+163 LVFAIATV
-169 ALVSKRLT
+169 VSRRLT
-177 KKTFEPLNNLKEDL
+177 KKTFEPLNNLNEDL
-191 TNINTEKFPE
+191 LTIDTDMFPE

-216 KDNYKEIRRERDTID
+216 KDNYREISRERDTIE

-249 LLSVNNSAKELFNSK
+249 LLSVNNSARELFNSK
-264 RELIGENILNLIRDD
+264 RDLIGENILNLIRDED
-279 ELLKL
+279 LLKL
-284 IDDALMGKSVESIT
+284 IDDSLMGSSVESIT
-298 NIGNR
+298 NIGDR

-321 VILLIDETEEIRALR
+321 VILFIDETEEIRALR

-365 GMVDEENKNEFYKLI
+365 GMVDDDNKEEFYKLI

-395 KISGLESDEAFS
+395 KISGLESEEAFS
-407 REEIDL
+407 REEIKL
-413 RELISDILKAQRNLI
+413 KELIKDILRAQRNLI
-428 EEKNISTKVT
+428 DEKNIAVSLDGDGLVY
-438 GNGKVFENKT
+438 ENKT

-462 KYNKDNGKLD
+462 KYNKDGGKLD
-472 VKIDESEENY
+472 IKISEDEKNY
-482 EVLITDTG
+482 EVSIVDTG
-490 IGIPSEDLSRIFE
+490 IGIPSKDLARIFE

-549 KIILKKNRIKL
+549 KVILRKDRREKN
-560 KKNNK
+560 
-565 KRLACNGQ
+565 
-573 FFCCFYN
+573 
-580 YD
+580 

>member
-1 MKKRFF
+1 MKRRFF
-7 KYLLGISLLTLFL
+7 RYLMGISLLTLFL

-39 DLSNIVM
+39 DLSNIVIAM
-46 SIGETL
+46 GETL
-52 NRIDDDEDYLKDLA
+52 NKIDDDENYLDDVA
-66 KKKRDFRIT
+66 RKKRDFRIT
-75 LIKEDGDVIFDSS
+75 LIKEDGDVVYDSS
-88 KDPKLLPTHSDR
+88 QDAKFLPTHKDR
-100 PEVIKAKKSGFASV
+100 PEVIKAQKNGFAKI

-125 YYVSLKLDDGNI
+125 YYVSLRLEDGNI
-137 IRVSREMDNLLGAF
+137 LRVSREMDNLLGAF
-151 TKVLPIDVIMSI
+151 RKVFPIDILMSL
-163 LVFIVA
+163 LVFAIATV
-169 ALVSKRLT
+169 VSRRLT
-177 KKTFEPLNNLKEDL
+177 KKTFEPLNNLNEDL
-191 TNINTEKFPE
+191 LTIDTDMFPE

-216 KDNYKEIRRERDTID
+216 KDNYREISRERDTIE

-249 LLSVNNSAKELFNSK
+249 LLSVNNSARELFNSK
-264 RELIGENILNLIRDD
+264 RDLIGENILNLIRDED
-279 ELLKL
+279 LLKL
-284 IDDALMGKSVESIT
+284 IDDALMGSSVESIT
-298 NIGNR
+298 NIGDR

-321 VILLIDETEEIRALR
+321 VILFIDETEEIRALR

-365 GMVDEENKNEFYKLI
+365 GMVDDDNKEEFYKLI

-395 KISGLESDEAFS
+395 KISGLETEEAFS
-407 REEIDL
+407 REEIKL
-413 RELISDILKAQRNLI
+413 NELIRDILRAQRNLI
-428 EEKNISTKVT
+428 DEKNIAVSLEGHGLVY
-438 GNGKVFENKT
+438 ENKT

-462 KYNKDNGKLD
+462 KYNKDGGKLD
-472 VKIDESEENY
+472 IKISEDEKNY
-482 EVLITDTG
+482 EVSIVDTG
-490 IGIPSEDLSRIFE
+490 IGIPSKDLARIFE

-549 KIILKKNRIKL
+549 KIILRKDRREKN
-560 KKNNK
+560 
-565 KRLACNGQ
+565 
-573 FFCCFYN
+573 
-580 YD
+580 

>member
-1 MKKRFF
+1 MKRRFF
-7 KYLLGISLLTLFL
+7 RYLMGISLLTLFL

-39 DLSNIVM
+39 DLSNIVIAM
-46 SIGETL
+46 GETL
-52 NRIDDDEDYLKDLA
+52 NKIDDDENYLDDVA
-66 KKKRDFRIT
+66 RKKRDFRIT
-75 LIKEDGDVIFDSS
+75 LIKEDGDVVYDSS
-88 KDPKLLPTHSDR
+88 QDAKFLPTHKDR
-100 PEVIKAKKSGFASV
+100 PEVIKAQKNGFAKI

-125 YYVSLKLDDGNI
+125 YYVSLRLEDGKVL
-137 IRVSREMDNLLGAF
+137 RVSREMDNLLGAF
-151 TKVLPIDVIMSI
+151 RKVFPIDILMSL
-163 LVFIVA
+163 LVFAIATV
-169 ALVSKRLT
+169 VSRRLT
-177 KKTFEPLNNLKEDL
+177 KKTFEPLNNLNEDL
-191 TNINTEKFPE
+191 LTIDTDMFPE

-216 KDNYKEIRRERDTID
+216 KDNYREISRERDTIE

-249 LLSVNNSAKELFNSK
+249 LLSVNNSARELFNSK
-264 RELIGENILNLIRDD
+264 RDLIGENILNLIRDED
-279 ELLKL
+279 LLKL
-284 IDDALMGKSVESIT
+284 IDDALMGSSVESIT
-298 NIGNR
+298 NIGDR

-321 VILLIDETEEIRALR
+321 VILFIDETEEIRALR

-365 GMVDEENKNEFYKLI
+365 GMVDDDNKEEFYKLI

-395 KISGLESDEAFS
+395 KISGLESEEAFS
-407 REEIDL
+407 REEIKL
-413 RELISDILKAQRNLI
+413 KELIKDILRSQRNLI
-428 EEKNISTKVT
+428 DEKNIAVSLDGDGLVY
-438 GNGKVFENKT
+438 ENKT

-462 KYNKDNGKLD
+462 KYNKDGGKLD
-472 VKIDESEENY
+472 IKISEDEKHY
-482 EVLITDTG
+482 EVSIVDTG
-490 IGIPSEDLSRIFE
+490 IGIPSKDLARIFE

-549 KIILKKNRIKL
+549 KIILRKDRMEKN
-560 KKNNK
+560 
-565 KRLACNGQ
+565 
-573 FFCCFYN
+573 
-580 YD
+580 

>member
-1 MKKRFF
+1 M
-7 KYLLGISLLTLFL
+7 GISLLTLFL

-39 DLSNIVM
+39 DLSNIVIAM
-46 SIGETL
+46 GETL
-52 NRIDDDEDYLKDLA
+52 NKIDDDENYLDDVA
-66 KKKRDFRIT
+66 RKKRDFRIT
-75 LIKEDGDVIFDSS
+75 LIKEDGDVVYDSS
-88 KDPKLLPTHSDR
+88 QDAKFLPTHKDR
-100 PEVIKAKKSGFASV
+100 PEVIKAQKNGFAKI

-125 YYVSLKLDDGNI
+125 YYVSLRLEDGKVL
-137 IRVSREMDNLLGAF
+137 RVSREMDNLLGAF
-151 TKVLPIDVIMSI
+151 RKVFPIDILMSL
-163 LVFIVA
+163 LVFAIATV
-169 ALVSKRLT
+169 VSRRLT
-177 KKTFEPLNNLKEDL
+177 KKTFEPLNNLNEDL
-191 TNINTEKFPE
+191 LTIDTDMFPE

-216 KDNYKEIRRERDTID
+216 KDNYREISRERDTIE

-249 LLSVNNSAKELFNSK
+249 LLSVNNSARELFNSK
-264 RELIGENILNLIRDD
+264 RDLIGENILNLIRDED
-279 ELLKL
+279 LLKL
-284 IDDALMGKSVESIT
+284 IDDALMGSSVESIT
-298 NIGNR
+298 NIGDR

-321 VILLIDETEEIRALR
+321 VILFIDETEEIRALR

-365 GMVDEENKNEFYKLI
+365 GMVDDDNKEEFYKLI

-395 KISGLESDEAFS
+395 KISGLESEEVFS
-407 REEIDL
+407 REEIKL
-413 RELISDILKAQRNLI
+413 NELIRDILRAQRNLI
-428 EEKNISTKVT
+428 DEKNIAVSLEGHGLVY
-438 GNGKVFENKT
+438 ENKT

-462 KYNKDNGKLD
+462 KYNKDGGKLD
-472 VKIDESEENY
+472 IKISEDEKNY
-482 EVLITDTG
+482 EVLIVDTG
-490 IGIPSEDLSRIFE
+490 IGIPSKDLARIFE

-549 KIILKKNRIKL
+549 KVILRKDRREIN
-560 KKNNK
+560 
-565 KRLACNGQ
+565 
-573 FFCCFYN
+573 
-580 YD
+580 

>member
-1 MKKRFF
+1 MKNRFF
-7 KYLLGISLLTLFL
+7 RYLLGISLLTLFL

-26 FIYYSVYVDRSNK
+26 FTYYSVYVDRSNR
-39 DLSNIVM
+39 DLSNIVITM
-46 SIGETL
+46 SETL
-52 NRIDDDEDYLKDLA
+52 KRIDDDENYLDSVA

-75 LIKEDGDVIFDSS
+75 LIKDDGDVLYDSAENANF
-88 KDPKLLPTHSDR
+88 LPSHKDR
-100 PEVIKAKKSGFASV
+100 PEVIKAQKNGFAEV
-114 ERYSNTLSKDL
+114 ERFSNTLSKDL
-125 YYVSLKLDDGNI
+125 YYVSLRLDDGSI
-137 IRVSREMDNLLGAF
+137 LRVSREMDNLIGAF
-151 TKVLPIDVIMSI
+151 RKVFPIDILMSI
-163 LVFIVA
+163 LIFIIA
-169 ALVSKRLT
+169 TAVSRRLT
-177 KKTFEPLNNLKEDL
+177 KKTFEPLNNLNEDL
-191 TNINTEKFPE
+191 LTIDTEMFPE

-216 KDNYKEIRRERDTID
+216 KDNYREISRERDTIE

-264 RELIGENILNLIRDD
+264 RKLIGENILNLIRDD
-279 ELLKL
+279 DLLKL
-284 IDDALMGKSVESIT
+284 IDDALMGSSVESIT
-298 NIGNR
+298 NIGDR

-321 VILLIDETEEIRALR
+321 VILFIDETEEIRALR

-351 PLTSICGFSELLVN
+351 PLTSSCGFSELLVN
-365 GMVDEENKNEFYKLI
+365 GMVDDANKEEFYKLI

-395 KISGLESDEAFS
+395 KISGLETEETFS
-407 REEIDL
+407 REEIKL
-413 RELISDILKAQRNLI
+413 KELIKDILRAQRNLI
-428 EEKNISTKVT
+428 DEKNIAVSLD
-438 GNGKVFENKT
+438 GDGLVFENKT

-462 KYNKDNGKLD
+462 KYNKDGGKLD
-472 VKIDESEENY
+472 IKISEDEKHY
-482 EVLITDTG
+482 EVLIVDTG
-490 IGIPSEDLSRIFE
+490 IGIPSKDLARIFE

-549 KIILKKNRIKL
+549 KIILSKDRMEKN
-560 KKNNK
+560 
-565 KRLACNGQ
+565 
-573 FFCCFYN
+573 
-580 YD
+580 

>member
-1 MKKRFF
+1 MKNRFF
-7 KYLLGISLLTLFL
+7 RYLLGISLLTLFL

-26 FIYYSVYVDRSNK
+26 FTYYSVYVDRSNR
-39 DLSNIVM
+39 DLSNIVITM
-46 SIGETL
+46 SETL
-52 NRIDDDEDYLKDLA
+52 KRIDDDENYLDSVA

-75 LIKEDGDVIFDSS
+75 LIKDDGDVLYDSAENANF
-88 KDPKLLPTHSDR
+88 LPSHKDR
-100 PEVIKAKKSGFASV
+100 PEVIKAQKNGFAEV
-114 ERYSNTLSKDL
+114 ERFSNTLSKDL
-125 YYVSLKLDDGNI
+125 YYVSLRLDDGSI
-137 IRVSREMDNLLGAF
+137 LRVSREMDNLIGAF
-151 TKVLPIDVIMSI
+151 RKVFPIDILMSI
-163 LVFIVA
+163 LIFIIA
-169 ALVSKRLT
+169 TAVSRRLT
-177 KKTFEPLNNLKEDL
+177 KKTFEPLNNLNEDL
-191 TNINTEKFPE
+191 LTIDTEMFPE
-201 ISPFINKINKQNKTI
+201 ISPFINKINNQNKTI
-216 KDNYKEIRRERDTID
+216 KDNYREISRERDTIE

-264 RELIGENILNLIRDD
+264 RKLIGENILNLIRDD
-279 ELLKL
+279 DLLKL
-284 IDDALMGKSVESIT
+284 IDDALMGSSVESIT
-298 NIGNR
+298 NIGDR

-321 VILLIDETEEIRALR
+321 VILFIDETEEIRALR

-365 GMVDEENKNEFYKLI
+365 GMVDDANKEEFYKLI

-395 KISGLESDEAFS
+395 KISGLETEETFS
-407 REEIDL
+407 REEIKL
-413 RELISDILKAQRNLI
+413 KELIKDILRAQRNLI
-428 EEKNISTKVT
+428 DEKNIAVSLD
-438 GNGKVFENKT
+438 GDGLVFENKT

-462 KYNKDNGKLD
+462 KYNKDGGKLD
-472 VKIDESEENY
+472 IKISEDEKHY
-482 EVLITDTG
+482 EVLIVDTG
-490 IGIPSEDLSRIFE
+490 IGIPSKDLARIFE

-549 KIILKKNRIKL
+549 KIILSKDRMEKN
-560 KKNNK
+560 
-565 KRLACNGQ
+565 
-573 FFCCFYN
+573 
-580 YD
+580 

>member
-1 MKKRFF
+1 MKNRFF
-7 KYLLGISLLTLFL
+7 RYLLGISLLTLFL

-39 DLSNIVM
+39 DLSNIVITM
-46 SIGETL
+46 GETL
-52 NRIDDDEDYLKDLA
+52 KRIDDDENYLDSVA

-75 LIKEDGDVIFDSS
+75 LIKDDGDVLYDSAENANF
-88 KDPKLLPTHSDR
+88 LPTHKDR
-100 PEVIKAKKSGFASV
+100 PEVIKAQKNGFAEV
-114 ERYSNTLSKDL
+114 ERFSNTLSKDL
-125 YYVSLKLDDGNI
+125 YYVSLRLDDGSI
-137 IRVSREMDNLLGAF
+137 LRVSREMDNLIGAF
-151 TKVLPIDVIMSI
+151 RKVFPIDILMSI
-163 LVFIVA
+163 LIFIIA
-169 ALVSKRLT
+169 TAVSRRLT
-177 KKTFEPLNNLKEDL
+177 KKTFEPLNNLNEDL
-191 TNINTEKFPE
+191 LTIDTDMFPE
-201 ISPFINKINKQNKTI
+201 ISPFINKINNQNKTI
-216 KDNYKEIRRERDTID
+216 KDNYREISRERDTIE

-264 RELIGENILNLIRDD
+264 RKLIGENILNLIRDD
-279 ELLKL
+279 DLLKL
-284 IDDALMGKSVESIT
+284 IDDALMGSSVESIT
-298 NIGNR
+298 NIGDR

-321 VILLIDETEEIRALR
+321 VILFIDETEEIRALR

-365 GMVDEENKNEFYKLI
+365 GMVDDANKEEFYKLI
-380 YDDSKRLLNLIEDIM
+380 YDDSKRLLTLIEDIM
-395 KISGLESDEAFS
+395 KISGLETEETFS
-407 REEIDL
+407 REEIKL
-413 RELISDILKAQRNLI
+413 NELIKDILRAQRNLI
-428 EEKNISTKVT
+428 DEKNIAVSLD
-438 GNGKVFENKT
+438 GDGLVFENKT

-462 KYNKDNGKLD
+462 KYNKDGGKLD
-472 VKIDESEENY
+472 IKISEDEKHY
-482 EVLITDTG
+482 EVLIVDTG
-490 IGIPSEDLSRIFE
+490 IGIPSKDLARIFE

-549 KIILKKNRIKL
+549 KIILSKDRMEKN
-560 KKNNK
+560 
-565 KRLACNGQ
+565 
-573 FFCCFYN
+573 
-580 YD
+580 

>member
-1 MKKRFF
+1 MKRRFF
-7 KYLLGISLLTLFL
+7 RYLLGISLLTLFL
-20 STIASM
+20 STIVSM

-39 DLSNIVM
+39 GLSNIVIVM
-46 SIGETL
+46 GETL
-52 NRIDDDEDYLKDLA
+52 NKIDDDEKFLEKIA

-88 KDPKLLPTHSDR
+88 EDAHFLPTHKDR
-100 PEVIKAKKSGFASV
+100 PEVIKAKENGFAQV
-114 ERYSNTLSKDL
+114 ERYSTTLSKDL
-125 YYVSLKLDDGNI
+125 YYVSLKLEDGNI

-151 TKVLPIDVIMSI
+151 RKVIPIDLLMAL

-169 ALVSKRLT
+169 TLVSGRLT

-191 TNINTEKFPE
+191 LSIDTDKFPE
-201 ISPFINKINKQNKTI
+201 ISPFINKIKKQNKTI
-216 KDNYKEIRRERDTID
+216 NDNYRELSRERDTIE

-249 LLSVNNSAKELFNSK
+249 LLSVNKSARKLFNSK

-279 ELLKL
+279 DLIKL
-284 IDDALMGKSVESIT
+284 IDDALMGSSVESIT
-298 NIGNR
+298 NIGER

-321 VILLIDETEEIRALR
+321 VILFIDETEEIKALR

-365 GMVDEENKNEFYKLI
+365 GMVDDANKEEFYKLI

-395 KISGLESDEAFS
+395 KISGLESEKTFS
-407 REEIDL
+407 REEIKL
-413 RELISDILKAQRNLI
+413 KELIRDILRAQRNLI
-428 EEKNISTKVT
+428 DEKNIVVSLEGDGLVY
-438 GNGKVFENKT
+438 ENRT

-462 KYNKDNGKLD
+462 KYNKDGGKLD
-472 VKIDESEENY
+472 IKISEDTKNY

-490 IGIPSEDLSRIFE
+490 IGIPSKDLARIFE

-540 SKLGMGTSF
+540 SELGRGTQF
-549 KIILKKNRIKL
+549 KIILRKDRGEI
-560 KKNNK
+560 
-565 KRLACNGQ
+565 
-573 FFCCFYN
+573 
-580 YD
+580 

>member
-1 MKKRFF
+1 MKRRFF
-7 KYLLGISLLTLFL
+7 RYLMGISLLTLFL

-39 DLSNIVM
+39 DLSNIVIAM
-46 SIGETL
+46 GETL
-52 NRIDDDEDYLKDLA
+52 NKIDDDENYLDDVA
-66 KKKRDFRIT
+66 RKKRDFRIT
-75 LIKEDGDVIFDSS
+75 LIKEDGDVVYDSS
-88 KDPKLLPTHSDR
+88 QDAKFLPTHKDR
-100 PEVIKAKKSGFASV
+100 PEVIKAQKNGFAKI

-125 YYVSLKLDDGNI
+125 YYVSLRLEDGNVL
-137 IRVSREMDNLLGAF
+137 RVSREMDNLLGAF
-151 TKVLPIDVIMSI
+151 RKVFPIDILMSL
-163 LVFIVA
+163 LVFAIATV
-169 ALVSKRLT
+169 VSRRLT
-177 KKTFEPLNNLKEDL
+177 KKTFEPLNNLNEDL
-191 TNINTEKFPE
+191 LTIDTDMFPE

-216 KDNYKEIRRERDTID
+216 KDNYREISRERDTIE

-249 LLSVNNSAKELFNSK
+249 LLSVNNSARELFNSK
-264 RELIGENILNLIRDD
+264 RDLIGENILNLIRDED
-279 ELLKL
+279 LLKL
-284 IDDALMGKSVESIT
+284 IDDALMGSSVESIT
-298 NIGNR
+298 NIGDR

-321 VILLIDETEEIRALR
+321 VILFIDETEEIRALR

-365 GMVDEENKNEFYKLI
+365 GMVDDDNKEEFYKLI

-395 KISGLESDEAFS
+395 KISGLESEEAFS
-407 REEIDL
+407 REEIKL
-413 RELISDILKAQRNLI
+413 NELIKDILRAQRNLI
-428 EEKNISTKVT
+428 DEKNIAVSLD
-438 GNGKVFENKT
+438 GDGLVFENKT

-462 KYNKDNGKLD
+462 KYNKDGGKLD
-472 VKIDESEENY
+472 IKISEDEKHY
-482 EVLITDTG
+482 EVLIVDTG
-490 IGIPSEDLSRIFE
+490 IGIPSKDLARIFE

-549 KIILKKNRIKL
+549 KVILRKDRREKN
-560 KKNNK
+560 
-565 KRLACNGQ
+565 
-573 FFCCFYN
+573 
-580 YD
+580 